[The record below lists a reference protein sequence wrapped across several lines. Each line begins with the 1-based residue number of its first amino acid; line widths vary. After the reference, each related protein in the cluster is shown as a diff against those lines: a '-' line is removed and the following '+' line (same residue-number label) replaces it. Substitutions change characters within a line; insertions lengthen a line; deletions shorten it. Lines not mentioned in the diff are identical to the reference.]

1 MRSAPRVPWLALS
14 LLAGAGVFALLA
26 WVLDVFPLGLPPC
39 PLKATLGIPCLTCGG
54 TRCGLALV
62 GGDLG
67 EAFHWHPVLAAL
79 ALVSPVGV
87 LWDLRRAWRGDP
99 YPELPQ
105 GRWVRIAAVLL
116 LAGTWILQ
124 VARGI

>member
-1 MRSAPRVPWLALS
+1 VRPVLRVPWLVLAL
-14 LLAGAGVFALLA
+14 LGGVAVFAVLA
-26 WVLDVFPLGLPPC
+26 WVLENFSLGLPPC

-62 GGDLG
+62 GGHFR
-67 EAFHWHPVLAAL
+67 EAFHWHPILAFFSL
-79 ALVSPVGV
+79 LSPLGV
-87 LWDLRRAWRGDP
+87 LWDLRRAWRGDA
-99 YPELPQ
+99 YPDLPQ
-105 GRWVRIAAVLL
+105 GRWVRITAVLL